1 MSARRPAAFLLALAL
16 GGLPLLARAEYSD
29 DPDLA
34 AKDEDYAAALKA
46 VADKRW
52 EEAVL
57 RLRKAEVRN
66 PDHADLQNL
75 LGFSHRNLKQ
85 LDLSFKH
92 YKRAIEIEPRHRF
105 AHEYIGQAYLMEKR
119 PTQAEQHLSELEK
132 ICGNREC
139 PEYVELSK
147 AIAEFKATASK

>member
-1 MSARRPAAFLLALAL
+1 MNARAPAAFLLALAL

-52 EEAVL
+52 EEAVV

-75 LGFSHRNLKQ
+75 LGYSHRNLKQ

-105 AHEYIGQAYLMEKR
+105 AHEYIGQAYLMAGDVAGAEKHV
-119 PTQAEQHLSELEK
+119 AILKEICLLGCEQLANLEK
-132 ICGNREC
+132 AVA
-139 PEYVELSK
+139 EYK
-147 AIAEFKATASK
+147 KK

>member
-1 MSARRPAAFLLALAL
+1 MTARRHAAFLLAFAL
-16 GGLPLLARAEYSD
+16 GGSPLPVAAEYSD

-52 EEAVL
+52 EEAIA

-75 LGFSHRNLKQ
+75 LGYSHRNLRQ
-85 LDLSFKH
+85 FDPSFRH
-92 YKRAIEIEPRHRF
+92 YNRALEIDPRHRS
-105 AHEYIGQAYLMEKR
+105 AHEYIGEAYLMVGDLAGAEKHL
-119 PTQAEQHLSELEK
+119 AALKAICLLGCEQLAHLE
-132 ICGNREC
+132 
-139 PEYVELSK
+139 K
-147 AIAEFKATASK
+147 AIAEHRKK